1 MKECVFCEQFIPNR
15 NPLFENKL
23 AIAYFD
29 EFPVSKDH
37 TLIIT
42 KRHAVTFFDI
52 TNEEQIAIIELL
64 NKCKKYIDKK
74 YHPDGYNVGLNC
86 GESAGQSVMH
96 IHMHLIPRYNGDVED
111 PRGGVRGVIPNKK
124 NIKENRRWKEY
135 IIN

>member
-1 MKECVFCEQFIPNR
+1 MKECVFCEQFILNR
-15 NPLFENKL
+15 KPLFENEL
-23 AIAYFD
+23 ANAYFD
-29 EFPVSKDH
+29 EFPVSKGH

-42 KRHAVTFFDI
+42 KRHAATFFDI

-74 YHPDGYNVGLNC
+74 YNPDGYNVGLNC

-96 IHMHLIPRYNGDVED
+96 IHMHLIPRYKGDVEN

-124 NIKENRRWKEY
+124 NY
-135 IIN
+135 

>member
-29 EFPVSKDH
+29 EFPVSKGH
-37 TLIIT
+37 IIIIT
-42 KRHAVTFFDI
+42 KRHAATFFDI

-96 IHMHLIPRYNGDVED
+96 IHMHLIPRYNGDVEN

-124 NIKENRRWKEY
+124 NY
-135 IIN
+135 